1 MDPSERGKKKC
12 AIKERTLK
20 PGKEIRREQSLEA
33 AEKKRKEKKRR
44 KKHPPIPRQSKLK
57 NNENF
62 FSFLT
67 LTVCSY
73 SRM

>member
-33 AEKKRKEKKRR
+33 AEMKRKEKKR
-44 KKHPPIPRQSKLK
+44 KEEKNTLPFPDNLNLK
-57 NNENF
+57 TMKT
-62 FSFLT
+62 FSLF
-67 LTVCSY
+67 
-73 SRM
+73 